1 MLGAK
6 LLNSGVI
13 ALTFEFALRVGGI
26 NECRKIIVGAD
37 FFRKFSRKLV
47 IFGTI
52 WTHVKNFS
60 SRYKGGGG
68 LNQSRGACTPPSC
81 EPDLKP

>member
-26 NECRKIIVGAD
+26 NECRKIIVGAY
-37 FFRKFSRKLV
+37 FFLKFSRKLV

-60 SRYKGGGG
+60 SRYKGGG
-68 LNQSRGACTPPSC
+68 P
-81 EPDLKP
+81 

>member
-26 NECRKIIVGAD
+26 NECRKIIVGAY
-37 FFRKFSRKLV
+37 FFLKFSRKLV

-60 SRYKGGGG
+60 SRYKGGG
-68 LNQSRGACTPPSC
+68 LNQSRGACPP
-81 EPDLKP
+81 